1 MRVVLDTNVLIAA
14 FISRGVCHQ
23 VFEQCA
29 IHHELI
35 SAAELVEELKDK
47 LVTKF
52 RYSEE
57 DIAAVTQLV
66 QSRTQIVIP
75 VSLKESVCRD
85 PDDDVVL
92 ATAVAG
98 DVTCI
103 VTGDEDLLVL
113 KVFQGIDIIRPEDF
127 ATYEAER
134 I

>member
-1 MRVVLDTNVLIAA
+1 M
-14 FISRGVCHQ
+14 
-23 VFEQCA
+23 
-29 IHHELI
+29 
-35 SAAELVEELKDK
+35 
-47 LVTKF
+47 
-52 RYSEE
+52 
-57 DIAAVTQLV
+57 TQLV
-66 QSRTQIVIP
+66 QSRTQIVVP
-75 VSLKESVCRD
+75 VSLKEPVCRD

-113 KVFQGIDIIRPEDF
+113 KEFQGIDIIRPKDF

>member
-14 FISRGVCHQ
+14 FISRGGCHQ

-35 SAAELVEELKDK
+35 SSVELIEELKDK
-47 LVTKF
+47 LTTKF
-52 RYSEE
+52 RYSE
-57 DIAAVTQLV
+57 DDVAAVNQLI
-66 QSRTQIVIP
+66 QSRTQFVVP
-75 VSLKESVCRD
+75 VPLKEPICRD
-85 PDDDVVL
+85 PDDDFVL

-103 VTGDEDLLVL
+103 VTGDEDLLIL
-113 KVFQGIDIIRPEDF
+113 KTFQGIDIIRPREF